1 MTVLTFSRAQLSPAD
16 LAAFDAIATP
26 NLERGL
32 WSGIRR
38 RTGRDY
44 DRLLV
49 TVPQIDQ
56 VLFSFERDR
65 EGTYRLFVHD
75 GAISTASGSDAVR
88 PTAWPSGGIAKRA
101 AAGLIAQHRDRG
113 LCETSPLAAT

>member
-16 LAAFDAIATP
+16 LAVFDAIATP

-75 GAISTASGSDAVR
+75 RGDQHCIGTERSAVDCLGIWRYRKVRSSGSH
-88 PTAWPSGGIAKRA
+88 RA
-101 AAGLIAQHRDRG
+101 A
-113 LCETSPLAAT
+113 S

>member
-1 MTVLTFSRAQLSPAD
+1 MTVLTFSRAQLSPVD

-65 EGTYRLFVHD
+65 EGTYRLFLYDRGDQHCIGTGRSAVD
-75 GAISTASGSDAVR
+75 CLAIWQYRKAR
-88 PTAWPSGGIAKRA
+88 SGGSHHA
-101 AAGLIAQHRDRG
+101 A
-113 LCETSPLAAT
+113 S

>member
-1 MTVLTFSRAQLSPAD
+1 MTVLTFSRAQLSPDD

-32 WSGIRR
+32 WSGIQR

-49 TVPQIDQ
+49 TFPQNDQ

-75 GAISTASGSDAVR
+75 RGDQHCIGTGRRAADCLTIWRHRKAR
-88 PTAWPSGGIAKRA
+88 SGGSHHA
-101 AAGLIAQHRDRG
+101 A
-113 LCETSPLAAT
+113 S

>member
-1 MTVLTFSRAQLSPAD
+1 MTVLTFSRVQLSPVD

-49 TVPQIDQ
+49 TAQ
-56 VLFSFERDR
+56 
-65 EGTYRLFVHD
+65 
-75 GAISTASGSDAVR
+75 
-88 PTAWPSGGIAKRA
+88 
-101 AAGLIAQHRDRG
+101 AAGRG
-113 LCETSPLAAT
+113 WTGPT

>member
-1 MTVLTFSRAQLSPAD
+1 MTVLTFSRAQLSPDD
-16 LAAFDAIATP
+16 LAVFDAIATP

-32 WSGIRR
+32 WSGIQR

-49 TVPQIDQ
+49 TFPQNDQ

-75 GAISTASGSDAVR
+75 RGDQHCIGTGR
-88 PTAWPSGGIAKRA
+88 RA
-101 AAGLIAQHRDRG
+101 ADCLAIWRHRKARG
-113 LCETSPLAAT
+113 GGSHHAAS

>member
-65 EGTYRLFVHD
+65 EGTYRLFFHD
-75 GAISTASGSDAVR
+75 WSDQHCIGTGRSAADCLVIWRHGKARSDGSHRTAS
-88 PTAWPSGGIAKRA
+88 
-101 AAGLIAQHRDRG
+101 
-113 LCETSPLAAT
+113 

>member
-1 MTVLTFSRAQLSPAD
+1 MTVLTFSRAQLSPVD

-65 EGTYRLFVHD
+65 EGTYRLFLHD
-75 GAISTASGSDAVR
+75 RGDQHCIGIGRSAVDCLTIWR
-88 PTAWPSGGIAKRA
+88 HRKARSGGSHHA
-101 AAGLIAQHRDRG
+101 A
-113 LCETSPLAAT
+113 S

>member
-16 LAAFDAIATP
+16 LAVFDAIATP

-32 WSGIRR
+32 WSGIQR

-49 TVPQIDQ
+49 TLPQIDD

-65 EGTYRLFVHD
+65 EGTYRLFFHD
-75 GAISTASGSDAVR
+75 RSDRHCIGTGRSAADSLAIWRYGKARSDGSH
-88 PTAWPSGGIAKRA
+88 RA
-101 AAGLIAQHRDRG
+101 A
-113 LCETSPLAAT
+113 S

>member
-1 MTVLTFSRAQLSPAD
+1 MTVLTFSRAQLSPVD

-65 EGTYRLFVHD
+65 EGGR
-75 GAISTASGSDAVR
+75 AVR
-88 PTAWPSGGIAKRA
+88 SEFLTRWAKTRRK
-101 AAGLIAQHRDRG
+101 LDR
-113 LCETSPLAAT
+113 

>member
-1 MTVLTFSRAQLSPAD
+1 MTVCTFSRAQLSPSD
-16 LAAFDAIATP
+16 LAAFDEIATP

-49 TVPQIDQ
+49 TVPRIDQ

-75 GAISTASGSDAVR
+75 RGDQHWIGSGRRAVDCLAIGQYRKARSGVSH
-88 PTAWPSGGIAKRA
+88 RA
-101 AAGLIAQHRDRG
+101 A
-113 LCETSPLAAT
+113 S